1 VGASA
6 WHYVVPHRDDL
17 VEALD
22 ALQGKLLAR
31 HDYHFEP
38 VGRPWPATTDE
49 LWGHEDV
56 HESGTHSALDL
67 HDVIPADGADDFGT
81 LRPLTE
87 DERIRFFGTATPTRA
102 DFDGAG
108 DALSGFGQRWSGYST
123 VLYDADGNPESMA
136 IWGRSGD

>member
-1 VGASA
+1 MGASS

-17 VEALD
+17 GEALD
-22 ALQGKLLAR
+22 ALQSKLLAR

-67 HDVIPADGADDFGT
+67 HEVIAADGADDVGT
-81 LRPLTE
+81 LRPLTP
-87 DERIRFFGTATPTRA
+87 DELVPLLGTTTPTRA
-102 DFDGAG
+102 DFDRA
-108 DALSGFGQRWSGYST
+108 DEALSEFGQRWSGYST
-123 VLYDADGNPESMA
+123 VLYDARGKPESIA